1 MTTEAGAS
9 PVQRVAAPARAW
21 RTNLMAGLIVTSPVG
36 SIVIGVITGA
46 IFILGVDGVRA
57 VLAGLLL
64 GGLAWLVMALAATSF
79 LGVDRANRSIH
90 KELMTR
96 MEAMAVSPMPPSAE
110 SLLYA
115 LAQEM
120 GVSPSSPPSEEER
133 LRLINQLQ
141 NPPR

>member
-1 MTTEAGAS
+1 MTTEGEVS
-9 PVQRVAAPARAW
+9 PVQRIAAPAPVW

-64 GGLAWLVMALAATSF
+64 GGLSWLVMALAATSF

-90 KELMTR
+90 KELTTR
-96 MEAMAVSPMPPSAE
+96 LEAMSTGPLPASAE
-110 SLLYA
+110 RQLYA
-115 LAQEM
+115 LAQELH
-120 GVSPSSPPSEEER
+120 VSLSSTPSDEEHR
-133 LRLINQLQ
+133 RLITQLQ
-141 NPPR
+141 NPPQ